1 MKRAEEMTDLMETE
15 ESQKQAF
22 HEFPQI
28 LGNLAKNAR
37 FPHSLSSGERFTL
50 SQRTNWP
57 SLRLGRN
64 QTLTTGAPHARGLH
78 SYLTQPTPVRVTS
91 LNELTG
97 RSHWAMQPFHPGG
110 CAPESSGCT
119 KYGPEDKNARTWRS
133 SRQHR
138 VAIIQSTLPKRCGSF
153 RVIQAATICIKV

>member
-15 ESQKQAF
+15 ESQQQAF
-22 HEFPQI
+22 HEFPQV
-28 LGNLAKNAR
+28 LGNLAENAR
-37 FPHSLSSGERFTL
+37 FLHSLSSHERFTL

-78 SYLTQPTPVRVTS
+78 SYLTQPTVVRVSS

-97 RSHWAMQPFHPGG
+97 I
-110 CAPESSGCT
+110 
-119 KYGPEDKNARTWRS
+119 
-133 SRQHR
+133 SRR
-138 VAIIQSTLPKRCGSF
+138 LFLAIAF
-153 RVIQAATICIKV
+153 RNG